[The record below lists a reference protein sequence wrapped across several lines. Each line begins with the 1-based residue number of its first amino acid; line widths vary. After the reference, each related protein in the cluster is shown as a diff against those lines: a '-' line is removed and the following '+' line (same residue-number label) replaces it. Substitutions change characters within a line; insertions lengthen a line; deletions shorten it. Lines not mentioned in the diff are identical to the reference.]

1 MSVYFNRSH
10 YHSSFGGGFCSNIGS
25 TLSANEC
32 AWNGFLCYTYI
43 ALKSNSNTSPA
54 PCRFCVRFLPVV
66 LVCPAFLDD
75 IKKHIPGALK
85 EFHDPDVGAIKVSCV
100 LVRTL
105 NSFGLKLTMCIFLSC
120 VLCTY
125 VCCNYCTY
133 CVRLCIVW
141 SGNQVSE

>member
-10 YHSSFGGGFCSNIGS
+10 SQSSFECGFCSNIGS
-25 TLSANEC
+25 TLSTNDC
-32 AWNGFLCYTYI
+32 AWVPLLYVHSTIVEFH
-43 ALKSNSNTSPA
+43 TSPA

-75 IKKHIPGALK
+75 IKRHIPGALK

-105 NSFGLKLTMCIFLSC
+105 NSFGYKLTVCMCPSY
-120 VLCTY
+120 VLCPY
-125 VCCNYCTY
+125 VCRNYCMY
-133 CVRLCIVW
+133 CVYVCV
-141 SGNQVSE
+141 